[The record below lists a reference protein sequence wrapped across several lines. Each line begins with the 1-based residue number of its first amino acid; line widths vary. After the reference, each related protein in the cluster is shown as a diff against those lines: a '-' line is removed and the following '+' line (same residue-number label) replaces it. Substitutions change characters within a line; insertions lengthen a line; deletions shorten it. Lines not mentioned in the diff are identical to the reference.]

1 MPVLMRLR
9 AWIILLLPLLAACS
23 ALQLSYNQGS
33 TLAYWWL
40 DGYVDFSAEQSPRVK
55 TALEDWFAWHRAS
68 QLPDY
73 AQALAA
79 TQTLVV
85 DKITPAQV
93 CSTVNA
99 WQQRFERAYE
109 RATPALAEQVR
120 TLLPEQI
127 RHLERQQ
134 AKKHQEAVAEYL
146 QSTLAERQKLN
157 FERSLDRAESLYG
170 KLDETQRRLLAAE
183 LAASPFDPERWLA
196 ERRQRQLD
204 IVRNLR
210 LWQAEYSD
218 SATVQA
224 GLRRLGAELSQ
235 SPRSEYRAYA
245 ERLMESN
252 CTLMAKVHNSSTPSQ
267 RRRAVDK
274 LKDWEIDLRALV
286 RR

>member
-1 MPVLMRLR
+1 MRMR
-9 AWIILLLPLLAACS
+9 GWIILLLPLLAACS
-23 ALQLSYNQGS
+23 ALQLSYNQGP

-79 TQTLVV
+79 AQTLVV

-99 WQQRFERAYE
+99 WQQRFDRAYE
-109 RATPALAEQVR
+109 QAIPALAEQVR
-120 TLLPEQI
+120 TLSPEQI

-134 AKKHQEAVAEYL
+134 AKKHEEAVVEYL
-146 QSTLAERQKLN
+146 QPLPGERQKAA
-157 FERSLDRAESLYG
+157 FERALDRAESVYG
-170 KLDETQRRLLAAE
+170 RLDPAQRRMLASE
-183 LAASPFDPERWLA
+183 LAASPIDPELWLA

-204 IVRNLR
+204 IARSLR
-210 LWQAEYSD
+210 QWQSERSD
-218 SATVQA
+218 AATVQA
-224 GLRRLGAELSQ
+224 GLRRLGIEAST
-235 SPRSEYRAYA
+235 SPRADYRAYA
-245 ERLMESN
+245 ERLMAAN
-252 CTLMAKVHNSSTPSQ
+252 CAMLAKLHNSSTPAQ
-267 RRRAVDK
+267 RQQAVDK
-274 LKDWEIDLRALV
+274 LKGWQNDLRSLL

>member
-23 ALQLSYNQGS
+23 ALQLSYNQGP

-40 DGYVDFSAEQSPRVK
+40 DGYVDFNAEQSPRVK

-79 TQTLVV
+79 AQTLVV

-99 WQQRFERAYE
+99 WQQRLDRAYE
-109 RATPALAEQVR
+109 QALPAFAEQVR
-120 TLLPEQI
+120 TLSPEQI

-146 QSTLAERQKLN
+146 QPTLAERQKLN

-170 KLDETQRRLLAAE
+170 KLDEAQRRLLAAE
-183 LAASPFDPERWLA
+183 LAASPFDPERWLT

-210 LWQAEYSD
+210 LW
-218 SATVQA
+218 
-224 GLRRLGAELSQ
+224 
-235 SPRSEYRAYA
+235 
-245 ERLMESN
+245 
-252 CTLMAKVHNSSTPSQ
+252 
-267 RRRAVDK
+267 
-274 LKDWEIDLRALV
+274 
-286 RR
+286 

>member
-1 MPVLMRLR
+1 MRMR
-9 AWIILLLPLLAACS
+9 GWIILLLPLLAACS
-23 ALQLSYNQGS
+23 ALQLSYNQGP

-79 TQTLVV
+79 AQTLVV

-99 WQQRFERAYE
+99 WQQRFDRAYE
-109 RATPALAEQVR
+109 QAIPALAEQVR
-120 TLLPEQI
+120 TLSPEQI

-134 AKKHQEAVAEYL
+134 AKKHEEAVVEYL
-146 QSTLAERQKLN
+146 QPLPGERQKAA
-157 FERSLDRAESLYG
+157 FERALDRAESVYG
-170 KLDETQRRLLAAE
+170 RLDPAQRRMLASE
-183 LAASPFDPERWLA
+183 LAASPFDPELWLA

-204 IVRNLR
+204 IARSLR
-210 LWQAEYSD
+210 QWQSERSD
-218 SATVQA
+218 AATVQA
-224 GLRRLGAELSQ
+224 GLRRLGIEAST
-235 SPRSEYRAYA
+235 SPRADYRAYA
-245 ERLMESN
+245 ERLMAAN
-252 CTLMAKVHNSSTPSQ
+252 CAMLAKLHNSSTPAQ
-267 RRRAVDK
+267 RQQAVDK
-274 LKDWEIDLRALV
+274 LKGWENDLRSLL